1 MWRRFRTPLSGQTS
15 TFPGSAVAAAAAVL
29 IGAAGVSEPDAG
41 TAAAEAAAD
50 GHRSQWA
57 GGKVGRVCADPTRS
71 LSVRSYSPVD
81 YFDAL
86 LPSFDGCDRRRDRSI
101 PVPVVGLSRAPDE
114 PATIGSSWS
123 SDLPRKTPS

>member
-15 TFPGSAVAAAAAVL
+15 TFPGSAVAAAVL

-41 TAAAEAAAD
+41 TAVAAAD

-57 GGKVGRVCADPTRS
+57 GGKVGMVCADPTRS
-71 LSVRSYSPVD
+71 WSVRSYSPVD

-123 SDLPRKTPS
+123 SDLPRKTRS